1 MKDKKTLKQ
10 FEKNY
15 GIRKDAGSEGGLSL
29 ASEAKPKDSKGL
41 PTEFKLPCKES
52 VAPAKS

>member
-29 ASEAKPKDSKGL
+29 ASETKPKDSKL

-52 VAPAKS
+52 AAPAKS